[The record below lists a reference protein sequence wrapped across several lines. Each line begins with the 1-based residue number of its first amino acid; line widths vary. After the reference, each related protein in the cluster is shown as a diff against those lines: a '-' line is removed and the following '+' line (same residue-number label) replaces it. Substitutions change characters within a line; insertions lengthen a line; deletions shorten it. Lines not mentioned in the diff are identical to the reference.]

1 MKVFHLIG
9 PEALKK
15 SFRKRLLLSM
25 FVISVLPLVLISFV
39 ASILLQ
45 NAFRQQYTDNHIS
58 TLFTMDSYIR
68 IIEENIDRSCRL
80 VLSNDTVQSVLSDP
94 GGISWSNILLFDKA
108 IPSILYDNPD
118 LLNISIIDMNGNLYT
133 CGRDHNSYIV
143 SVDMEAISEQNWY
156 KRTLEANGQIIYADG
171 DVALQARDSTISCCK
186 LLNRLEFS
194 QDSEKNSIG
203 IMVMQ
208 ISKDVLF
215 SCLSAAETG
224 EIYCVLDDENQ
235 LLYATG
241 DYTLL
246 QALEDV
252 QFDDTQLKGYFSSS
266 IVSKSIPW
274 KIMNVIYNS
283 QLYAASDLLVSLIAR
298 FTLLLGLLVMVL
310 FVFLQRSLYRP
321 LKELE
326 CSIMEASEQTA
337 TSKQLHLHAFGIDE
351 IGQIGRKF
359 NEMLIRNQI
368 LSERI
373 VAESVKQ
380 KEAELSNLQA
390 MINPHFLYNT
400 LDCIYWNACINKDMD
415 VANMALALSRIMRNS
430 LNQGKFLSTVEQEFQ
445 LIESYLFIQKCR
457 HKETLQ
463 HEVILDERLKKNKIL
478 KLILQPFVENAVL
491 HGLEPKVGHG
501 RIKVEGKLVGDEMVF
516 TIWDDGVG
524 MDAAT
529 LGKPGYGITN
539 VKKRL
544 ELFYQG
550 RYSLQIQSIPKHGTT
565 VEIRL
570 DARVQEMKEGER

>member
-1 MKVFHLIG
+1 
-9 PEALKK
+9 
-15 SFRKRLLLSM
+15 
-25 FVISVLPLVLISFV
+25 
-39 ASILLQ
+39 
-45 NAFRQQYTDNHIS
+45 
-58 TLFTMDSYIR
+58 
-68 IIEENIDRSCRL
+68 
-80 VLSNDTVQSVLSDP
+80 
-94 GGISWSNILLFDKA
+94 
-108 IPSILYDNPD
+108 
-118 LLNISIIDMNGNLYT
+118 
-133 CGRDHNSYIV
+133 
-143 SVDMEAISEQNWY
+143 
-156 KRTLEANGQIIYADG
+156 
-171 DVALQARDSTISCCK
+171 
-186 LLNRLEFS
+186 
-194 QDSEKNSIG
+194 
-203 IMVMQ
+203 
-208 ISKDVLF
+208 
-215 SCLSAAETG
+215 
-224 EIYCVLDDENQ
+224 
-235 LLYATG
+235 
-241 DYTLL
+241 
-246 QALEDV
+246 
-252 QFDDTQLKGYFSSS
+252 
-266 IVSKSIPW
+266 
-274 KIMNVIYNS
+274 
-283 QLYAASDLLVSLIAR
+283 
-298 FTLLLGLLVMVL
+298 
-310 FVFLQRSLYRP
+310 
-321 LKELE
+321 
-326 CSIMEASEQTA
+326 MEASEQTA

-550 RYSLQIQSIPKHGTT
+550 RYSLQIQAYPNTGQRRNTPGCPRSRNEGGREMIAKVLIIDDESAVIRGIRAMIDWKALGLELVGVAQDGESGLRLIRTLRPDLVITDIRMPGIYGLEMIRKANEINPGIQYIILSGYSEFQYAKEAIAIGVYAFLEKPVS
-565 VEIRL
+565 VEELTKRL
-570 DARVQEMKEGER
+570 AMQKPPA